1 MLQISAA
8 LIFHKIYITIMKK
21 IFFYEYRNEGKQE
34 LRKRVKNLMFH
45 KNISK
50 RIFMKKIWRN
60 IYEKLYRCDE
70 IKEVKKWA
78 IEEVLRT

>member
-1 MLQISAA
+1 
-8 LIFHKIYITIMKK
+8 MKK

-50 RIFMKKIWRN
+50 RILWGKKKKYEEIFMKNYTDAMK
-60 IYEKLYRCDE
+60 
-70 IKEVKKWA
+70 
-78 IEEVLRT
+78 